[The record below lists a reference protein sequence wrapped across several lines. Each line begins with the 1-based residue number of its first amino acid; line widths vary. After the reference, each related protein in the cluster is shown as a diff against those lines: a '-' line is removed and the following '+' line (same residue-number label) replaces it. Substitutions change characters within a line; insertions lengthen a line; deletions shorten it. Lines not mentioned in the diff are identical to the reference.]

1 MKVPMLRELDNEV
14 EDRARF
20 AAMTPKARLKLFLE
34 LCDLTDALQA
44 GRPNQ
49 PALRAAVPISEE
61 AAALLTRLR
70 RGVARER

>member
-1 MKVPMLRELDNEV
+1 MLRELDNEV
-14 EDRARF
+14 EDTARF
-20 AAMTPKARLKLFLE
+20 AAMTPNARLKLFLE

-49 PALRAAVPISEE
+49 LALRAAVPISEE
-61 AAALLTRLR
+61 ARVLWTRLM